1 MSNVWLS
8 NIFLNQAQLTRII
21 SLQVQMTLVNIFYLG
36 AVKNGDILSI
46 YLNKI
51 TSM

>member
-36 AVKNGDILSI
+36 AVKMATFCRFIF
-46 YLNKI
+46 YVE
-51 TSM
+51 M